1 MVIWLL
7 GLPGAGKTTL
17 GVKLEQYLNEQ
28 EKSCCLIDG
37 NIVRDFFN
45 NDLGYSKEERILNM
59 KRIMLSAYFL
69 EKSNVIAIVCNISPF
84 KSMRNFARNKFADY
98 IEIYLS
104 KPYESARMEP
114 GKEKI
119 YNQNET
125 PVIGRDIPFEIPENY
140 DLKLNTETETVN
152 ESFEKIINFLKK
164 RRNL

>member
-1 MVIWLL
+1 
-7 GLPGAGKTTL
+7 
-17 GVKLEQYLNEQ
+17 
-28 EKSCCLIDG
+28 
-37 NIVRDFFN
+37 
-45 NDLGYSKEERILNM
+45 
-59 KRIMLSAYFL
+59 
-69 EKSNVIAIVCNISPF
+69 
-84 KSMRNFARNKFADY
+84 MRNFARNKFADY